1 MEISTA
7 PIWFYCAWRRDQAE
21 SGRAY
26 FLPLRTG
33 PRSHAWRDKD
43 AQNRAIQP
51 CALPARKLGD
61 LCRELA
67 AIDGHGRLSGWFRGI
82 RARGRRSGE
91 RYPPQASG

>member
-1 MEISTA
+1 MWAEPDGDFDRPDLVVLRLA
-7 PIWFYCAWRRDQAE
+7 GRDQAE

-26 FLPLRTG
+26 FLPLRTR

-43 AQNRAIQP
+43 AQNRPIQP
-51 CALPARKLGD
+51 RALPARKLGD

-67 AIDGHGRLSGWFRGI
+67 AIDGYGRLSGWFHGI

-91 RYPPQASG
+91 